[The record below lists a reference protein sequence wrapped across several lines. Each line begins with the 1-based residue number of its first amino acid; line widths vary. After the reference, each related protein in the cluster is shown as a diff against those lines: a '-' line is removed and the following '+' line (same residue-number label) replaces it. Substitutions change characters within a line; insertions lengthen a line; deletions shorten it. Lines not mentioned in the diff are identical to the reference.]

1 MQTLLEV
8 KEQNNESKV
17 TCSTDGYELPD
28 NLSQKTINL
37 MNKIAVRLC
46 ANDLVSAKEL
56 LDEFLELKELKLM
69 TSD

>member
-1 MQTLLEV
+1 
-8 KEQNNESKV
+8 
-17 TCSTDGYELPD
+17 
-28 NLSQKTINL
+28 

-56 LDEFLELKELKLM
+56 LDEFLEFKELKLM

>member
-1 MQTLLEV
+1 M
-8 KEQNNESKV
+8 

-56 LDEFLELKELKLM
+56 LDEFLEFSMGSVFLENGN
-69 TSD
+69 